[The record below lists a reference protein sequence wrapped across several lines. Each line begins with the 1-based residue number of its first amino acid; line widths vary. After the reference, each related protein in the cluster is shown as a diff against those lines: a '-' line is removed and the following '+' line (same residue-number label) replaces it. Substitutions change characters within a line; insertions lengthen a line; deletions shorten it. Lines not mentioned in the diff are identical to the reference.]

1 MHSHIV
7 RAPVSKLMGLI
18 NLIKST
24 SPEDE
29 IREELYGYV
38 LDSAKELDDIIKKI
52 TEKSEEIHLENLRVR
67 K

>member
-7 RAPVSKLMGLI
+7 RAPVSKLIGLI

>member
-18 NLIKST
+18 DLIKST
-24 SPEDE
+24 SPDDE
-29 IREELYGYV
+29 LREELFGYI
-38 LDSAKELDDIIKKI
+38 LDSANELDEIIKRI
-52 TEKSEEIHLENLRVR
+52 TEKSEEIHLKNLRSD

>member
-18 NLIKST
+18 DLIKST
-24 SPEDE
+24 SQDDE
-29 IREELYGYV
+29 LREELFGYI

-52 TEKSEEIHLENLRVR
+52 TEKSEEIHLENLRV
-67 K
+67 KK